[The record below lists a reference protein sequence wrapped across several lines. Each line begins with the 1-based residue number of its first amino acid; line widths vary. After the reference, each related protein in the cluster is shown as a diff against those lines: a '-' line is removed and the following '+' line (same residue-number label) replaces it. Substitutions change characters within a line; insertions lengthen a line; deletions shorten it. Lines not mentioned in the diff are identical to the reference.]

1 MWSSSAVDLV
11 EVHVGLGDSQFSEPI
26 LGRLYSA
33 HASEQNVV
41 TLEFGSPRSSR
52 SALSAHDLNRH
63 G

>member
-11 EVHVGLGDSQFSEPI
+11 EEHVGLGGSQFSEPI

-33 HASEQNVV
+33 HDSQQNVV
-41 TLEFGSPRSSR
+41 TLEFGSLCSPR